1 MFFIHE
7 LQRTITLHPS
17 YFGPH
22 MREYLIHKLHADVEG
37 SCTGRYFIICVIEH
51 DNFTLGRIIPGKG
64 DAEFTIT
71 YKAVVWRPFKGETVD
86 GVVSSVNKMGFF
98 AEVGPLTVFVSSH
111 LIPREI
117 KFDPTSNPPQFSD
130 NGDQIIN
137 KGSQIRIK
145 LMGTRSDVGKMHAIG
160 SIKEVYHSIRLLLPV
175 VLMC

>member
-51 DNFTLGRIIPGKG
+51 DNITLGRIIPGKG

-71 YKAVVWRPFKGETVD
+71 YKAVVWRPFKGETVSLNFL
-86 GVVSSVNKMGFF
+86 V
-98 AEVGPLTVFVSSH
+98 
-111 LIPREI
+111 I
-117 KFDPTSNPPQFSD
+117 
-130 NGDQIIN
+130 
-137 KGSQIRIK
+137 
-145 LMGTRSDVGKMHAIG
+145 
-160 SIKEVYHSIRLLLPV
+160 
-175 VLMC
+175 